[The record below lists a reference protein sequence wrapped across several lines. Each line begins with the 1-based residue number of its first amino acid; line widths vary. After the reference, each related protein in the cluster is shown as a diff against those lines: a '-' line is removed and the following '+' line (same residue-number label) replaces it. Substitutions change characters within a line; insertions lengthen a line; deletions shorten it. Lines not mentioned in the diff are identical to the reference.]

1 MKKQTIKVYLYKGE
15 KQFVAECIEIPVVTQ
30 GRTIDETLGN
40 LQEAV
45 SLHLEDADLN
55 ALGFA
60 EDANL
65 LITMELETTRHAA

>member
-1 MKKQTIKVYLYKGE
+1 MKKQTIKAYLYKGD
-15 KQFVAECIEIPVVTQ
+15 KQFIAECVEIPVVTQ
-30 GRTIDETLGN
+30 GKTIDETLRN

-45 SLHLEDADLN
+45 SLHLEDEDMD

-65 LITMELETTRHAA
+65 LVTMELETTRHAA